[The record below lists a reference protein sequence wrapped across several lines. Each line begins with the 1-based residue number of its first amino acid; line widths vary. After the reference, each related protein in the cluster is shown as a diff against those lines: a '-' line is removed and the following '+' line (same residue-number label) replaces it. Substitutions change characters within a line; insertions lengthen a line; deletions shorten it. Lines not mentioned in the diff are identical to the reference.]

1 MLHRQLANLTKNP
14 PALKHGSL
22 KTYLSSILLF
32 KIQNSGR
39 AGLPRPKKSQTLKVP
54 AKFAGGIALNLHKG
68 LKSDESGCARGDGD
82 VHDYGDDRGSARD
95 SHR

>member
-1 MLHRQLANLTKNP
+1 
-14 PALKHGSL
+14 
-22 KTYLSSILLF
+22 
-32 KIQNSGR
+32 
-39 AGLPRPKKSQTLKVP
+39 LPRPKKSQTLKVP